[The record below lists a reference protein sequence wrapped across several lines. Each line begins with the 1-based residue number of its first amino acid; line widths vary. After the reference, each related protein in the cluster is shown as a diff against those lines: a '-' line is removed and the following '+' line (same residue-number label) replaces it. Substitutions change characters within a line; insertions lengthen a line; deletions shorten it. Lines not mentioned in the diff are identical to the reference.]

1 MSAAR
6 KRIEEARHDEATTQM
21 LLEIRKHYTDES
33 WTRSL
38 NYLLDNYFL
47 KSGS

>member
-1 MSAAR
+1 MNMNVYMADVVSE
-6 KRIEEARHDEATTQM
+6 KMTFVHSVD
-21 LLEIRKHYTDES
+21 IRGNTDES